1 MSKGDTICGR
11 HIPSCLLMSDLK
23 LTPVCKNS
31 VGDEKGTGHL
41 TVCLAISIIVFL
53 SDKIRKFNDS
63 LGSMRKI
70 HEIQLGV

>member
-1 MSKGDTICGR
+1 
-11 HIPSCLLMSDLK
+11 MSDLK

-53 SDKIRKFNDS
+53 SETKIGKFNDS